1 MRVLQEGRAR
11 GGTFHHLRVTL
22 WNTQSRQHFPLKTI
36 PPDLSDSIN
45 WHFQLISH
53 TQRHAANGADSSGA
67 LTHLVICAP
76 MECDIRNRIWA
87 AWHLL
92 HFQLNQ
98 SQGLQVLWLTCQ
110 SSSLRALVTPLLW
123 ADPWH
128 ISASSMETAAGNCLQ
143 PGETGHG
150 QKQECTVRGCNTR
163 KKPPTFYPLSSCLS
177 IAKSETQ
184 RSLPQSLSALSGKDA
199 ACKYQ
204 SLLAQEKPHCRRQH
218 TMDPSPVYLG
228 SKKLNLFC
236 KSI

>member
-22 WNTQSRQHFPLKTI
+22 WNTQSRQHFPLKTT

-98 SQGLQVLWLTCQ
+98 SQRLQVLWLACQ

-143 PGETGHG
+143 PGEMGHG

-163 KKPPTFYPLSSCLS
+163 KKTPTFYPLSSCLF

-184 RSLPQSLSALSGKDA
+184 SSIHLKAYLHFLERMLLVNTNLFLPKKNHTVKGNTPWIQALCIWEARGSAL
-199 ACKYQ
+199 
-204 SLLAQEKPHCRRQH
+204 L
-218 TMDPSPVYLG
+218 
-228 SKKLNLFC
+228 
-236 KSI
+236 